1 MTTDLLSVEEAA
13 EYLRISRHT
22 LRTWISNK
30 KVTYVKLGRRTLFRR
45 EDLDKLIV
53 DSVIDATDSP
63 SKDVNQEE

>member
-22 LRTWISNK
+22 LRTWMGNK

-45 EDLDKLIV
+45 EDLDKLIK
-53 DSVIDATDSP
+53 DSVIDAEDSP
-63 SKDVNQEE
+63 SKDTNQEE